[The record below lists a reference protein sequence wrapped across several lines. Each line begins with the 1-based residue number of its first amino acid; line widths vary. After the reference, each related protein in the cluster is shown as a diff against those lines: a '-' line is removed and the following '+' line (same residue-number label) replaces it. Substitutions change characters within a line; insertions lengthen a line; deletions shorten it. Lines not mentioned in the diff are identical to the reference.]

1 MAKILYQNWKPGS
14 EAQEAIAQANAICR
28 DYQLQGYD
36 LTLRQLFYQFVSR
49 DLIPNTQQSYKRLGD
64 IINKARLAGLMD
76 WNYIID
82 RTRNLQSLSHWGS
95 PGDIIRSAARSFAL
109 DKWRNQPARVEVW
122 VEKEAL
128 AGIVSQAADRYDCAW
143 FSCRGYVSQ
152 SELWGAAQRHLRYL
166 KAGQRVVVIH
176 LGDHDPSGID
186 MTRDITDRL
195 MMFLTQDWL
204 NQMMS
209 EGLGAPFIYEI
220 IKHMTDYL
228 DNGSHGV
235 DSGDH
240 ADQDPITVNRI
251 ALNMDQVEEY
261 EPPPNPAKLTDSRAP
276 EYVSLYGDDSW
287 ELDALDPS
295 TLDDLISS
303 AIREV
308 IDQDLFDDR
317 EHAEESHREIL
328 TAASERWSEVRDFL
342 EA

>member
-1 MAKILYQNWKPGS
+1 MAKIMYQGWKPGS

-82 RTRNLQSLSHWGS
+82 RTRNLQSLSHWS
-95 PGDIIRSAARSFAL
+95 TPGEIIRSAARSFAL

-152 SELWGAAQRHLRYL
+152 SELWGAAQRHLAYL
-166 KAGQRVVVIH
+166 KRGQRIVVVH

-195 MMFLTQDWL
+195 MMFITQDWL
-204 NQMMS
+204 NQMMPGS
-209 EGLGAPFIYEI
+209 EASVRVSEI
-220 IKHMTDYL
+220 IKHMVYNL
-228 DNGSHGV
+228 DNVGML
-235 DSGDH
+235 SGDH
-240 ADQDPITVNRI
+240 AGQDPITVNRI
-251 ALNMDQVEEY
+251 ALNMAQVEEY

-276 EYVSLYGDDSW
+276 DYVALYGDDSW

-295 TLDDLISS
+295 TLDGLITS
-303 AIREV
+303 AIQGV
-308 IDQDLFDDR
+308 IDHDLFDEMER
-317 EHAEESHREIL
+317 AEESHREIL
-328 TAASERWSEVRDFL
+328 TAVSERWPEVRDFL
-342 EA
+342 ET

>member
-1 MAKILYQNWKPGS
+1 MARIAYQGWKPGS

-82 RTRNLQSLSHWGS
+82 RTRNLQSLSHWS
-95 PGDIIRSAARSFAL
+95 TPGEIIRSAARSFAL

-152 SELWGAAQRHLRYL
+152 SELWGAAQRHLAYL
-166 KAGQRVVVIH
+166 KRGQRIVVVH

-195 MMFLTQDWL
+195 MMFITQDWL
-204 NQMMS
+204 NQMMPGS
-209 EGLGAPFIYEI
+209 EASVRVSEI
-220 IKHMTDYL
+220 IKHMTYNL
-228 DNGSHGV
+228 DNVGML
-235 DSGDH
+235 SGDY
-240 ADQDPITVNRI
+240 AGRDPITVNRI
-251 ALNMDQVEEY
+251 ALNMAQVEEY

-276 EYVSLYGDDSW
+276 DYMALYGDDSW

-295 TLDDLISS
+295 TLDGLITS
-303 AIREV
+303 AIQEV
-308 IDQDLFDDR
+308 INQDSFD
-317 EHAEESHREIL
+317 EMEQAEESHREIL